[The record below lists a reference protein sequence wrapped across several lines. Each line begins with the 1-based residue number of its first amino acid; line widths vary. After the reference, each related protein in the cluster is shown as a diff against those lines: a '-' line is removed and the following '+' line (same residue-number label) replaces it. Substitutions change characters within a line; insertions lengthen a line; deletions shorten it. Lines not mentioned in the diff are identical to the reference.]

1 MPNVN
6 RALWLTLFMSKR
18 GNCDQVKDAEGHAAV
33 DRLPEPVQI
42 YRGADLK
49 YVRGMS
55 WTTDPDTAA
64 WFAHRFGH
72 RGEVFTTTLA
82 KRKILAYFDDRSER
96 EVLIDPRR
104 IRFTVLEWTEEQLNE
119 AAERFTQRVLAEN
132 KALLDSM
139 P

>member
-1 MPNVN
+1 MY
-6 RALWLTLFMSKR
+6 AACR
-18 GNCDQVKDAEGHAAV
+18 GQQTQIRLHGLRTASDIAV
-33 DRLPEPVQI
+33 RFF
-42 YRGADLK
+42 A
-49 YVRGMS
+49 
-55 WTTDPDTAA
+55 TT
-64 WFAHRFGH
+64 R
-72 RGEVFTTTLA
+72 A

>member
-1 MPNVN
+1 M
-6 RALWLTLFMSKR
+6 RFFA
-18 GNCDQVKDAEGHAAV
+18 
-33 DRLPEPVQI
+33 
-42 YRGADLK
+42 
-49 YVRGMS
+49 
-55 WTTDPDTAA
+55 TT
-64 WFAHRFGH
+64 R
-72 RGEVFTTTLA
+72 A